1 MTDAAGGEC
10 VRPDR
15 RLRGGRAAAARL
27 RRGAPLAAALA
38 IAAWAAACSGGGEPQ
53 AAPPAAPPAASPA
66 SAAADAEPAA
76 AAPGADA
83 PASPSL
89 LGELVEETADGLRVA
104 AVVPGS
110 PAERA
115 GLRAGDVLVA
125 VDGRPLA
132 TIGDLA
138 ALLGAFDPYAGGADV
153 TLLRG
158 GERTTVRVGI
168 PARPGGPSLF
178 GETLEETEGG
188 LRVAAVAPGSPAE
201 RAGLRAG
208 DVLVAV
214 DGRPLTGAGALAAAV
229 IGADRDPDA
238 AEAALEL
245 VRGGE
250 RLTVRVPLPPA
261 GGLPDR

>member
-1 MTDAAGGEC
+1 MAAGGERE
-10 VRPDR
+10 RPDR
-15 RLRGGRAAAARL
+15 GGGGEPAPRRRRA
-27 RRGAPLAAALA
+27 APLAAALA
-38 IAAWAAACSGGGEPQ
+38 IAAAAACSGGGGPP
-53 AAPPAAPPAASPA
+53 APPSPAPPP
-66 SAAADAEPAA
+66 
-76 AAPGADA
+76 

-89 LGELVEETADGLRVA
+89 FGELVEETADGLRVA

-115 GLRAGDVLVA
+115 GLRAGDVLAA

-132 TIGDLA
+132 GLA
-138 ALLGAFDPYAGGADV
+138 GLARLLGAFDPYASGADV
-153 TLLRG
+153 TLIRG
-158 GERTTVRVGI
+158 GERTTVRVVL
-168 PARPGGPSLF
+168 PARAGAPSLL
-178 GETLEETEGG
+178 GESLEETADG

-208 DVLVAV
+208 DVLAAV
-214 DGRPLTGAGALAAAV
+214 DGRPLADASALAAAL
-229 IGADRDPDA
+229 IGADRDPAA